1 MVSTAPESDATP
13 PVTPDAQ
20 RGWIDALP
28 AGVQPFARL
37 ARLDRPAGS
46 WLLFWP
52 CAWGVALAGGLAT
65 DGALLLWFGIGSLAM
80 RAAGCVWNDI
90 IDRDLDR
97 QVARTRAR
105 PVASGAISVRAALL
119 FAVLLALVGLLVV
132 AQLRPLAQIVALAS
146 IVLVAAYPFMKRI
159 TWWPQAWLG
168 LTFNWGAL
176 VGFVAITD
184 PSGAMSGAMLC
195 LYAGGVAWTLGYD
208 TIYAMQ
214 DLEDDALAGIKSSAR
229 ALGGNARGG
238 VGGFY
243 ATALALWALALRLA
257 SGDSLSMLALAPVAV
272 HFAWQFRALRDA
284 SPANALRLFRANR
297 LAGAL
302 VFAATAVVGLRML
315 AL

>member
-105 PVASGAISVRAALL
+105 PVASTQKLLTAL
-119 FAVLLALVGLLVV
+119 
-132 AQLRPLAQIVALAS
+132 IVAEWRWSGCLS
-146 IVLVAAYPFMKRI
+146 SRNFGRWRRSLP
-159 TWWPQAWLG
+159 WQA
-168 LTFNWGAL
+168 
-176 VGFVAITD
+176 
-184 PSGAMSGAMLC
+184 LC
-195 LYAGGVAWTLGYD
+195 W
-208 TIYAMQ
+208 
-214 DLEDDALAGIKSSAR
+214 
-229 ALGGNARGG
+229 
-238 VGGFY
+238 
-243 ATALALWALALRLA
+243 
-257 SGDSLSMLALAPVAV
+257 
-272 HFAWQFRALRDA
+272 
-284 SPANALRLFRANR
+284 SPPIRS
-297 LAGAL
+297 
-302 VFAATAVVGLRML
+302 
-315 AL
+315 